1 MDKNAKYSRLLDEQI
16 ASIQKENRHIEFKS
30 NYQDPDKL
38 GQYISALSNGAC
50 LDGKDF
56 GYLYFGVQDK
66 TLEITGT
73 SFDPSKEKA
82 KGNQSLELYLRVMIS
97 PKINFSIEDF
107 TYQKNGNPLRLV
119 VFKIPA
125 AVGQP
130 TCFKQKSWIR
140 VDSHTT
146 DLAPYTEW
154 IRKIYNSRTDW
165 TAQIIEDA
173 TIEDLDKDAIQS
185 AREGYGQRFPD
196 FSETLQTWNDA
207 TFLDKAGLTI
217 DGKITRTAMLL
228 VGKPEKAYKLGHIAQ
243 MDWKCFQDGE
253 IIGQLFTIPFLK
265 TTTELMLKIRNYRIK
280 IYPHN
285 SLIPAEIRKYD
296 IRSILEGLHNCIAH
310 QDYTKD
316 ERIIVTEDKEK
327 LTFENAGCFYEGDYE
342 QYILGEKTPKKY
354 RNPFLVKAMLNVKID
369 SQGFGIHN
377 MYMRQKERYLP
388 MPDYEGTD
396 ESHVIMHLPGSV
408 IDVNYSTMLMEN
420 ADISLTEAVL
430 LDMVQKGKTL
440 SDNAISILSKKKLIE
455 GRKPKFYIAKT
466 LAQHTDRKV
475 EYSRHKGLISKS
487 CESLLVDSLKD
498 HGELTR
504 QDIDLLLWPVLSD
517 QLNDTQKKAKIGNLL
532 TKLRK
537 KGILSNVTKGN
548 SSVWSIKQ

>member
-107 TYQKNGNPLRLV
+107 TYQKNGTPLRLV

-146 DLAPYTEW
+146 DLAPYTER

-285 SLIPAEIRKYD
+285 SLIPAEIWKYD

-316 ERIIVTEDKEK
+316 ERIIDEAMELTGITHMSDRLINTMSGGERQRVIIARALAQQPEILLMDEPTLHLDINMQFEVLDLVSK
-327 LTFENAGCFYEGDYE
+327 LSKDRGLTVVIVSHD
-342 QYILGEKTPKKY
+342 
-354 RNPFLVKAMLNVKID
+354 
-369 SQGFGIHN
+369 
-377 MYMRQKERYLP
+377 LP
-388 MPDYEGTD
+388 MVARYCDRIILIHDRTVWAEGKPEDVLTP
-396 ESHVIMHLPGSV
+396 ENMRTVFN
-408 IDVNYSTMLMEN
+408 IDARFE
-420 ADISLTEAVL
+420 
-430 LDMVQKGKTL
+430 LD
-440 SDNAISILSKKKLIE
+440 
-455 GRKPKFYIAKT
+455 
-466 LAQHTDRKV
+466 DRGQRTV
-475 EYSRHKGLISKS
+475 RLYGACPRE
-487 CESLLVDSLKD
+487 
-498 HGELTR
+498 
-504 QDIDLLLWPVLSD
+504 
-517 QLNDTQKKAKIGNLL
+517 
-532 TKLRK
+532 
-537 KGILSNVTKGN
+537 
-548 SSVWSIKQ
+548 